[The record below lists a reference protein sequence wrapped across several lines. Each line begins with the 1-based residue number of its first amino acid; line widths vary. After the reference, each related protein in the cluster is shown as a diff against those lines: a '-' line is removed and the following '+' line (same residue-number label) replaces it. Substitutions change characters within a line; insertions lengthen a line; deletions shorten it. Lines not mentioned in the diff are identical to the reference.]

1 MDNDIMDTF
10 TLFQFDDTDGPANQM
25 IMLVPGGAASRS
37 AQGSAVAFN
46 GDDLAR
52 ALTQPFNA
60 NPNSRDGAETTLQD
74 LGITDFDEVF
84 VQSMIS
90 RHQDADP
97 EAIRE
102 GLKALSDAGR
112 ALTKLGLRIVVG
124 FKTTEEEDVPPITIR
139 AGR

>member
-1 MDNDIMDTF
+1 MDNDILDTF
-10 TLFQFDDTDGPANQM
+10 TLFQFDDSDGPAKQM
-25 IMLVPGGAASRS
+25 IMLVPGGEASRS
-37 AQGSAVAFN
+37 GEGNAVAFD

-52 ALTQPFNA
+52 ALNQPFYPD
-60 NPNSRDGAETTLQD
+60 PNSRDGGETTLQD

-90 RHQDADP
+90 RHPDVDP

-112 ALTKLGLRIVVG
+112 TLTKLGLRIVVG
-124 FKTTEEEDVPPITIR
+124 FKTTEEEEVPPITIR